1 MQKACPL
8 SRGRCRVRDLKA
20 WAESEARARDSQKVS
35 QKGKTQLSEGKRG
48 GSLFLPGAPH
58 GGRDEAPREIQM
70 KSHVD
75 AEARFKLFTRCGHST
90 PGNEYKNQSPTCKAQ
105 QMQNQDGSVAV
116 FFKTWD
122 TGEIA
127 LLRNAFFSFGI
138 RTGGQPQTKSLPFGG
153 GRFFPPCWQ
162 HYRWVN
168 LIMLLVINSF
178 YY

>member
-1 MQKACPL
+1 MQEQNKASAESLPTVEGPLQGQRLEGL
-8 SRGRCRVRDLKA
+8 SRVRSGGQRL
-20 WAESEARARDSQKVS
+20 SE
-35 QKGKTQLSEGKRG
+35 GISEGKRG

-153 GRFFPPCWQ
+153 GRFFPPC
-162 HYRWVN
+162 
-168 LIMLLVINSF
+168 
-178 YY
+178 